1 MHDGAERIDFLALN
15 KDVDLHQIGGLFAI
29 LAVVERRIPLG
40 TALQLVEEVEDDFG
54 ERDAVVH
61 LHTVGGNVFH
71 GAHLATVVLAQVHHR
86 TDEILRRDDVGGNH
100 RFDDLLDL
108 AFGEFARIG
117 DAMHGI
123 VFRGDLVR
131 HVRRGG
137 DQVKVEFAAQ
147 TFGDDLHV
155 Q

>member
-1 MHDGAERIDFLALN
+1 MVPIWPRWSWHRSITAPMKSFGVMMSAATIGSTIFL
-15 KDVDLHQIGGLFAI
+15 I
-29 LAVVERRIPLG
+29 LPS
-40 TALQLVEEVEDDFG
+40 
-54 ERDAVVH
+54 
-61 LHTVGGNVFH
+61 
-71 GAHLATVVLAQVHHR
+71 
-86 TDEILRRDDVGGNH
+86 
-100 RFDDLLDL
+100 
-108 AFGEFARIG
+108 GEFARIG